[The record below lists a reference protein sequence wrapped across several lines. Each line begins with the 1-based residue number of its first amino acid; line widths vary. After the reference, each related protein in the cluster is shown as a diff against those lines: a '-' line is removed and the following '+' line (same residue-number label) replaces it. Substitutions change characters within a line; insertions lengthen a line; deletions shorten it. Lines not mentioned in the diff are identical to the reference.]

1 MGETRM
7 YRTHLTLAPEV
18 TLPDVAPVEARALE
32 ATLVLSTLILL
43 PVRGERLERSFARL
57 ALALRQTVRLL
68 RLPRRAFLL
77 RDPIRA
83 ARLFELRVI
92 VHTSDDVGAELKGV
106 RSRRS

>member
-1 MGETRM
+1 MGDETRM
-7 YRTHLTLAPEV
+7 YRTHPTLAPEV

-68 RLPRRAFLL
+68 RLPRGGVQR
-77 RDPIRA
+77 R
-83 ARLFELRVI
+83 RL
-92 VHTSDDVGAELKGV
+92 ELKGIEGGD
-106 RSRRS
+106 